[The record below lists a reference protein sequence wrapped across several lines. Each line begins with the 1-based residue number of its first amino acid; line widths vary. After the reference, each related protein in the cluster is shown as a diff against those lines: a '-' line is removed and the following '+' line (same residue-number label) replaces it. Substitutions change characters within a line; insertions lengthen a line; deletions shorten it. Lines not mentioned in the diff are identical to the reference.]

1 KLPDGQVIPDWHWLV
16 TPDYVIVVALTAG
29 GEYLCFRQ
37 VKYGVDGTTLAPV
50 GGYIETGEE
59 PLAAAKRELMEEMG
73 CTSEEWVDMGSYR
86 VDGNHGAGMA
96 YLFLARN
103 VRFEVDP
110 SGNDLEEQQLI
121 QLSRLEMQRA
131 MFSGQFK
138 VLSWA
143 TAIAMALSIDENTKR
158 WDANG

>member
-1 KLPDGQVIPDWHWLV
+1 
-16 TPDYVIVVALTAG
+16 
-29 GEYLCFRQ
+29 
-37 VKYGVDGTTLAPV
+37 
-50 GGYIETGEE
+50 
-59 PLAAAKRELMEEMG
+59 
-73 CTSEEWVDMGSYR
+73 
-86 VDGNHGAGMA
+86 
-96 YLFLARN
+96 

-110 SGNDLEEQQLI
+110 SGDDLEEQQLI

>member
-1 KLPDGQVIPDWHWLV
+1 
-16 TPDYVIVVALTAG
+16 VIVVALTAG

-110 SGNDLEEQQLI
+110 SGDDLEEQQLI